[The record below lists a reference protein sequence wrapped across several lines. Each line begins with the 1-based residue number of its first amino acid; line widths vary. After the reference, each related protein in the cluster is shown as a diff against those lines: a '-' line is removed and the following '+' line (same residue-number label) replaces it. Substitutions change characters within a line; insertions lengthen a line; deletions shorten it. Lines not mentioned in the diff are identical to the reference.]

1 MFAAYLISGVPSFLS
16 GPPELLYDGSEDIE
30 EADCL
35 LEANLMSGVP
45 SFFTGPSQEDD
56 VTGERLVCAGDAGFL
71 AGLLTAKR
79 MSGVP
84 SRFSGVAPL
93 PGKALFTDSGVLF
106 TVYLMSG
113 VPSFLRGTPFRLLSP
128 CGVLVLF

>member
-16 GPPELLYDGSEDIE
+16 GPLELLYDG
-30 EADCL
+30 
-35 LEANLMSGVP
+35 
-45 SFFTGPSQEDD
+45 
-56 VTGERLVCAGDAGFL
+56 AGDAGFL